1 MSSSL
6 NTTAAIIGLCL
17 AIMGSAPALATNY
30 HDYHAWSRRSNAA
43 LGDSHPGY
51 AGSVSLDWRKHS
63 SMRPAT
69 RKH

>member
-1 MSSSL
+1 MSKVLS
-6 NTTAAIIGLCL
+6 TTVAIIGLSV
-17 AIMGSAPALATNY
+17 GPALATNY
-30 HDYHAWSRRSNAA
+30 HDYHAWSRRSNAV

-63 SMRPAT
+63 SMRPAA